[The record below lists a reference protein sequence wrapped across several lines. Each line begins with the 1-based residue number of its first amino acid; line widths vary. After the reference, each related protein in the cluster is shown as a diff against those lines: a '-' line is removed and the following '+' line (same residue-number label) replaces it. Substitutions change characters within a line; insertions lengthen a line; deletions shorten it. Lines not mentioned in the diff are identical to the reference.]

1 MGILDRIK
9 DLLKANIND
18 MLDKAE
24 DPEKM
29 LKLIIIDMEESLG
42 EAVQGLA
49 ETMASDRQMVRQQQ
63 TAEAQAAGWEAKAKL
78 ALSGGDEALARQAL
92 SSKLKCDANAGQ
104 YAGMHETLAAQVQ
117 TMREQVGELQAK
129 IEEARGKM
137 SLLAAR
143 AQLADTQMK
152 FATSVGGAGTKS
164 AFAKMEKMEEKVDR
178 KEAEAQAYAEL
189 SGNPAQGDPFKK
201 MEEDGAVDAE
211 MQRLKTDLDKKS

>member
-1 MGILDRIK
+1 MGILDRIR

-29 LKLIIIDMEESLG
+29 LKQIIIDMEESLG

-49 ETMASDRQMVRQQQ
+49 ETMASDKQMVRQQQ
-63 TAEAQAAGWEAKAKL
+63 TAEALATDWGAKAKL
-78 ALSGGDEALARQAL
+78 SLSNGDEALARQAL
-92 SSKLKCDANAGQ
+92 SSKLKSDANAKQ

-137 SLLAAR
+137 TLLAAR
-143 AQLADTQMK
+143 AKLADTQMK
-152 FATSVGGAGTKS
+152 FATNMDGAGAQS
-164 AFAKMEKMEEKVDR
+164 AFAKMGRMQEKVDR

-189 SGNPAQGDPFKK
+189 SGKPAQGDPFKK
-201 MEEDGAVDAE
+201 MEEESALDAE
-211 MQRLKTDLDKKS
+211 MQRLKDDLNKKS